1 MANRIRLTVAVG
13 FSVLVPSFQD
23 AAAAQACASI
33 SGVWGDPSGMWQINQ
48 DAAGYIT
55 GQQTQGGG
63 ADTTCP
69 TNEVYSLAGR
79 YLGNGSFTLTG
90 TYTGNKPSLCAASF
104 TQSGTVSGPGC
115 AQAAETW
122 SNSAGKSGSGTMTS
136 PGGCRVPS
144 GETPSVFVRWST
156 TIDETA
162 AAWWSTSLKQPVVG
176 DMDWGGRTVTE
187 TFDNNAV
194 DTCYFEGSKYL
205 KVTQGVTA
213 DPVNLASKAGYS
225 D

>member
-104 TQSGTVSGPGC
+104 TQSGTVSGLQSTKP
-115 AQAAETW
+115 QP
-122 SNSAGKSGSGTMTS
+122 
-136 PGGCRVPS
+136 PGG
-144 GETPSVFVRWST
+144 VRLS
-156 TIDETA
+156 
-162 AAWWSTSLKQPVVG
+162 S
-176 DMDWGGRTVTE
+176 
-187 TFDNNAV
+187 
-194 DTCYFEGSKYL
+194 
-205 KVTQGVTA
+205 
-213 DPVNLASKAGYS
+213 NLLLAIWIGAEER
-225 D
+225 